1 MYNDSIMSIYPIYID
16 STTSGAQLSIG
27 TVNTS
32 YVVIGAPTT
41 SLKNTSSVINGVR
54 LDSNKNLSNIIITYA
69 NSAITP
75 INGTDNTV
83 ISDGLSFNS
92 GSANTAVGSGTL
104 IANTIASH
112 NTAVGCNALKVN
124 TASYNT
130 AIGSSALQSNVIG
143 QWNVAVGYLALP
155 NSTGNSNVGV
165 GDEVFTNISGTTSS
179 YNVGI
184 GTRSSIF
191 YRSGSYNTVIG
202 YSTNDNGAYTSG
214 TANTCIGSGTNTGNH
229 TYSTAIGYGATC
241 TASNQIMLGTS
252 SETVVI
258 PGSITLSYTTLPT
271 LTSSKIGYTA
281 YRYFSGAVPMV
292 SGTEY
297 TSYSINL
304 PAGVYIGQLTFSPA
318 YSDSFTGSTTF
329 TGFEWTVKSASAS
342 ITSTSYSDAHSRTNM
357 VYGVASTYPNITL
370 GTLTFN
376 LSANIDVY
384 AALKPKFTI
393 TSGSGAASMSTNT
406 ASGTAGSIFTITRIG

>member
-1 MYNDSIMSIYPIYID
+1 MSIYPIYID

-69 NSAITP
+69 NSSITP

-83 ISDGLSFNS
+83 VSDGLSFNS

-124 TASYNT
+124 TANYNT
-130 AIGSSALQSNVIG
+130 AIGSGALQSNVIG

-258 PGSITLSYTTLPT
+258 PGNSTINKPLTLPT
-271 LTSSKIGYTA
+271 TYVAPTSGQLGYTFTA
-281 YRYFSGAVPMV
+281 SQVSTTSLSTATVP
-292 SGTEY
+292 GTI
-297 TSYSINL
+297 SIST
-304 PAGVYIGQLTFSPA
+304 AGVYSVTFVVQLQVSNNGAFAYVSIGGTSFGVGNMYGQAAPYYQSIQGTYYVTSSGSYSQSLTVTINP
-318 YSDSFTGSTTF
+318 
-329 TGFEWTVKSASAS
+329 AS
-342 ITSTSYSDAHSRTNM
+342 IVNVTR
-357 VYGVASTYPNITL
+357 VYLDYFYV
-370 GTLTFN
+370 
-376 LSANIDVY
+376 
-384 AALKPKFTI
+384 
-393 TSGSGAASMSTNT
+393 
-406 ASGTAGSIFTITRIG
+406 RIA